1 MIEDG
6 GVGGGS
12 SPEIRPKADI
22 LTLKLREEAI
32 VDEMLLDTARAESA
46 SEVGEEAV
54 AGGLLLEAT
63 GLGGSSVVFEA

>member
-32 VDEMLLDTARAESA
+32 VDEMLLDSARWL
-46 SEVGEEAV
+46 VPIFGV
-54 AGGLLLEAT
+54 IW
-63 GLGGSSVVFEA
+63 F